1 MTVFACNNLTKSFND
16 KILFEKIAFG
26 MEEGD
31 RVGIIGKNGAGK
43 TTLMKIIAGL
53 ETQDDG
59 EVVLNSNI
67 RMEYLDQM
75 PIFDTNEIVIDYVMK
90 SNQELFELIEEHN
103 SLCAFPESE
112 LDEFKKDRLH
122 FTANRIDLLDGWNFE
137 NSAKAILDKLGI
149 NNINDNVNTL
159 SGGQKKRVSLAKALL
174 SKPDLLILDE
184 PTNHLD
190 ADSVQWL
197 QDYLQNSSTSLLF
210 VTHDRYFLDAVS
222 TRIVEID
229 RQKIFNY
236 PGNYEKYLEAKEA
249 FERATQATVQ
259 HNLSQL
265 RTELAWLMKGAK
277 ARRTKQKS
285 RIDWIDE
292 LKKMSVKTKEKKIE
306 IELGKVF
313 LGNRVIEAHY
323 VSKKLGN
330 KQLFKDFSYI
340 AKPKDRIGIIGPNGC
355 GKSTFLRVLMGD
367 LKPDDGR
374 VDIGG
379 TIKIG
384 YFKQDFEQL
393 ADTATPLSAL
403 REIAEYIDVGVG
415 RDRYITTRELLDKFL
430 FPRYQQNNF
439 VSTLSGGER
448 RRLALLR
455 VFMANPNVLFL
466 DEPTNDFDIQTLNAL
481 ENYLDDF
488 YGVLIIVSHDRAFL
502 DRTVNFIW
510 SFEANGTIKEY
521 PGNYSYYLEQKEKQ
535 GKTQNINE
543 DKSKYKKEKADKP
556 KIKLSFKEQREYDEI
571 TEQIP
576 KLEDEYKQI
585 EQKIM
590 DGNIDYKEIE
600 KLSNQLSEIK
610 DKIDI
615 LTLRWMELEESISN

>member
-1 MTVFACNNLTKSFND
+1 MTVFACNNLSKSYND
-16 KILFEKIAFG
+16 KLLFEKIAFG

-53 ETQDDG
+53 EPQDEG
-59 EVVLNSNI
+59 EVVLNSSV

-75 PIFDTNEIVIDYVMK
+75 PIFDADEIVIDYVMK
-90 SNQELFELIEEHN
+90 SNLELFQLIEEHN
-103 SLCAFPESE
+103 QICSIS
-112 LDEFKKDRLH
+112 DKDLTEKAKERLNY
-122 FTANRIDLLDGWNFE
+122 TAHKIDLLDGWNFE
-137 NSAKAILDKLGI
+137 NSAKALLNKLGMF
-149 NNINDNVNTL
+149 NLLDNVNTL

-197 QDYLQNSSTSLLF
+197 QDYLQSSSSSLLF
-210 VTHDRYFLDAVS
+210 VTHDRYFLDGVS

-229 RQKIFNY
+229 SCKIFNY

-249 FERATQATVQ
+249 FEKAKQSTVHHQ
-259 HNLSQL
+259 LSQL
-265 RTELAWLMKGAK
+265 RSELAWLMKGAK

-292 LKKMSVKTKEKKIE
+292 LKKSAVKTKDKKIE

-313 LGNRVIEAHY
+313 LGNRIIEAHY
-323 VSKKLGN
+323 ISKAMSDKKLFN
-330 KQLFKDFSYI
+330 NFVYI

-379 TIKIG
+379 SIKIG
-384 YFKQDFEQL
+384 YFKQEFEEL
-393 ADTATPLSAL
+393 ADDATPISAL

-430 FPRYQQNNF
+430 FPRYQQNNY

-455 VFMANPNVLFL
+455 VLMANPNVLFL
-466 DEPTNDFDIQTLNAL
+466 DEPTNDFDIQTLNAF

-510 SFEANGTIKEY
+510 SFEPNGTIKEY

-535 GKTQNINE
+535 
-543 DKSKYKKEKADKP
+543 SKLNQQTDDKP
-556 KIKLSFKEQREYDEI
+556 KVKREKQEKAKVKLSFKEQREYDEI
-571 TEQIP
+571 TEMIP
-576 KLEDEYKQI
+576 KLEIEYKSI
-585 EQKIM
+585 EEKMM
-590 DGNIDYKEIE
+590 DINMDYREVE
-600 KLSNQLSEIK
+600 KLAIKLNEIK
-610 DKIDI
+610 DKIEEM
-615 LTLRWMELEESISN
+615 TMRWMELEESIG